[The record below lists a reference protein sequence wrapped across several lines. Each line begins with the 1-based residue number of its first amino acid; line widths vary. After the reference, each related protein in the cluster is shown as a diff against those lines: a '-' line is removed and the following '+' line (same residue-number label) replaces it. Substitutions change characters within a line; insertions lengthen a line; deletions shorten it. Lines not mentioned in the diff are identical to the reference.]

1 MPLIGVREL
10 RERTAEVLRQ
20 VREERAEY
28 IITHQ
33 GRPMALLLPLDAEA
47 AEAALLEAGKQATGD
62 RWETYVRVAAQIRQ
76 TWPAGKNTQEVLD
89 QVRR

>member
-20 VREERAEY
+20 VREEKAEY

-33 GRPMALLLPLDAEA
+33 GHPMALLLPLNAKA

-62 RWETYVRVAAQIRQ
+62 KWETYIRITEQIRQ
-76 TWPAGKNTQEVLD
+76 GWPADKHAQEVLD
-89 QVRR
+89 EVRR